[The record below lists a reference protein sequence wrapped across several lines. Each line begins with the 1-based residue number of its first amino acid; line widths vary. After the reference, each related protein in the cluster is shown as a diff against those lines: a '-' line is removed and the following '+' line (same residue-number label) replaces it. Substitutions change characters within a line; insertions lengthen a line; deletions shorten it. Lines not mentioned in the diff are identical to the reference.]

1 MHIILT
7 ATFQVYNS
15 STSRKRS
22 LTKVL
27 LSAPSDKHHATDV
40 TAFFFCIDIN
50 VLYAYYTYY
59 TSKKSKCVKND
70 AVTAFS
76 FFVSI

>member
-1 MHIILT
+1 M
-7 ATFQVYNS
+7 ATFQVYKS
-15 STSRKRS
+15 I
-22 LTKVL
+22 LECAL

-50 VLYAYYTYY
+50 VLYAYYT
-59 TSKKSKCVKND
+59 SKKLKCVKND